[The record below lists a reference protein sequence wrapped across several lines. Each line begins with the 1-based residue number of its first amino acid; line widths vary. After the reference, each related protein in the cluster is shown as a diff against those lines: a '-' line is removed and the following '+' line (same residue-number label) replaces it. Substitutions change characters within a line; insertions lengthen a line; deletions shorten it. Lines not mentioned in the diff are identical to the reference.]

1 MKRVLEIV
9 GWLTA
14 VMLLAFA
21 GHAVFALPVAARDSQ
36 AQDEQPNRA
45 RRTTAERRRE
55 DLSPASIMREA
66 RTIYVRPTAHVDK
79 KYLEYKLQKY
89 RELEDWGLLIVGDES
104 AADLVLT
111 IDKTALNYV
120 FQITDPRTSAVVT
133 SGKAVAVNR
142 LVAAEY
148 LGREIIKKIKDVRAS
163 SDHRPA
169 GEHQNDAD
177 DDDVWS
183 ES

>member
-1 MKRVLEIV
+1 MKRVLEVV

-14 VMLLAFA
+14 VILLAFA
-21 GHAVFALPVAARDSQ
+21 SHAVFALPAPARERQ
-36 AQDEQPNRA
+36 AQDDERQNRA
-45 RRTTAERRRE
+45 RRMERRE
-55 DLSPASIMREA
+55 DLSPAAIMREA

-89 RELEDWGLLIVGDES
+89 RELEDWGLMIVGDES
-104 AADLVLT
+104 AADLVVT
-111 IDKTALNYV
+111 IDKTALNYI

-148 LGREIIKKIKDVRAS
+148 LGKEIINRMKNVRAS
-163 SDHRPA
+163 SERKPSRKHT
-169 GEHQNDAD
+169 HDAD
-177 DDDVWS
+177 DGGAWS

>member
-14 VMLLAFA
+14 VLLLAFA
-21 GHAVFALPVAARDSQ
+21 SHAVFARPASAHGSH
-36 AQDEQPNRA
+36 AQQEQPNRA
-45 RRTTAERRRE
+45 RRAERRE
-55 DLSPASIMREA
+55 DLSPASIVREA
-66 RTIYVRPTAHVDK
+66 RTIYIRTTEHLDK

-89 RELEDWGLLIVGDES
+89 RELDDWGLMIVQNES
-104 AADLVLT
+104 AADLVVT

-120 FQITDPRTSAVVT
+120 FQITDPRTSVVVT

-148 LGREIIKKIKDVRAS
+148 LGKEIIRKIRDVRAS
-163 SDHRPA
+163 SDRRPSRKRN
-169 GEHQNDAD
+169 QNRDSD
-177 DDDVWS
+177 GGDERS